1 MPPLRYD
8 TQMRD
13 SCWTCGNSPVQVQ
26 RVMVKDPLKAL
37 GSIQGFGRPSLFT
50 ASSSGIMV
58 FEYTFS
64 TTNLISGDT
73 LTVTWTVTLQKW
85 GLQTQKSSVAAPDVA
100 LLSLLFISTLQKAVF
115 AVNPVRISQV
125 SSAFALAGLSVR
137 RDFGA

>member
-1 MPPLRYD
+1 
-8 TQMRD
+8 
-13 SCWTCGNSPVQVQ
+13 
-26 RVMVKDPLKAL
+26 MVKDPLKAL

-115 AVNPVRISQV
+115 AVNPVRISQI